1 VNEPGVLAGLLRDEA
16 VGCVITDVPG
26 VALAIRD
33 LGLSGQPSTRA

>member
-1 VNEPGVLAGLLRDEA
+1 VLAGMLRDAA

-33 LGLSGQPSTRA
+33 GGLSGQPPARA